1 MIDVQNE
8 KIRICEMAIRGVLS
22 KRVSNAL
29 DVETII
35 SNIKSVRDILIKN
48 KESKISKT
56 APMLDDIPF
65 EVPLGWKWV
74 PLGDLCVLLSRGKS
88 PKYSEKKKYPVFAQK
103 CNQPNGLALEKALFL
118 DEATLDKWP
127 LFFRLQDADVVI
139 NSTGTGTVGRVGYYS
154 SQALESQYEFMVPD
168 SHVTVVRVGENVIS
182 KYIYYVLRTNTIQS
196 IMEKTYRGSTNQK
209 EFYID
214 SVYSIPIPLPPFEEQ
229 QQIVSILDNVYEQFD
244 IIDTLQ
250 QQYES
255 DREILKSKII
265 DAGIRGELTEQLSE
279 DGNAEDLYASIQK
292 EKANLIKEGKIK
304 KEKPSPEI
312 SDEEVPFEIPDNWK
326 WVHMGDVFE
335 HNTGKALNNA
345 DKNGVKLEY
354 ITTSNM
360 YWDHF
365 ELDNLKCMF
374 FKESEIEKCTITK
387 GDLLICEGGDIGRS
401 AIWTFDYDMR
411 IQNHIHRL
419 RGHCGIVH
427 KYYYYVMRNYK
438 DMGMI
443 DGRGIGLQGF
453 SSKRVHSLVV
463 PLPPL
468 EEQKRIVEKI
478 QSILSA
484 L

>member
-1 MIDVQNE
+1 MIDTEALRKKV
-8 KIRICEMAIRGVLS
+8 IDLAIQ
-22 KRVSNAL
+22 
-29 DVETII
+29 
-35 SNIKSVRDILIKN
+35 
-48 KESKISKT
+48 
-56 APMLDDIPF
+56 
-65 EVPLGWKWV
+65 
-74 PLGDLCVLLSRGKS
+74 GKLT
-88 PKYSEKKKYPVFAQK
+88 Q
-103 CNQPNGLALEKALFL
+103 Q
-118 DEATLDKWP
+118 
-127 LFFRLQDADVVI
+127 
-139 NSTGTGTVGRVGYYS
+139 
-154 SQALESQYEFMVPD
+154 
-168 SHVTVVRVGENVIS
+168 
-182 KYIYYVLRTNTIQS
+182 
-196 IMEKTYRGSTNQK
+196 
-209 EFYID
+209 
-214 SVYSIPIPLPPFEEQ
+214 LP
-229 QQIVSILDNVYEQFD
+229 
-244 IIDTLQ
+244 
-250 QQYES
+250 
-255 DREILKSKII
+255 
-265 DAGIRGELTEQLSE
+265 E
-279 DGNAEDLYASIQK
+279 DGNAEDLYAQIQK
-292 EKANLIKEGKIK
+292 DKAWLIKEGKIKKEKSIPGIADDEIPFDIPDNWIWVRLRDVCRKIVDGDHNPPAGTSDKTEYLMLSAQNINNDELVNLENARYLTESVFLEENKRTQLEEGDVLLTIVATLGRSCVYRGQLNACFQRSVCVITTMIIPEYLKRVFDSGYIQKTIEDNATGAAQPGFYLNKVEKLCIPLPPVSEQKRIVERLDDVVSQLNIIDSLQKQYESDCEILKGKIIDAGIRGKLTEQLPEDGNAEDLYAQIQAEKAKLIKEGKIK
-304 KEKPSPEI
+304 KEKPLPEI
-312 SDEEVPFEIPDNWK
+312 SDDEIPFEIPDNWK

-374 FKESEIEKCTITK
+374 FKKSEIEKCTITK

-419 RGHCGIVH
+419 RGYCGIVH
-427 KYYYYVMRNYK
+427 KYYYYIMRNYK

-478 QSILSA
+478 QGILSA

>member
-1 MIDVQNE
+1 MINIGILRE
-8 KIRICEMAIRGVLS
+8 KIISSAVLGNLS
-22 KRVSNAL
+22 ADYTSNSTAEKDLDLLGINYENLSDEEIPYELKAGWRWVRVSNLGADKHSFADGPFGSNL
-29 DVETII
+29 KREHYTEEKQVRII
-35 SNIKSVRDILIKN
+35 QLSNIG
-48 KESKISKT
+48 E
-56 APMLDDIPF
+56 
-65 EVPLGWKWV
+65 LGWKDENEKYTTYKHLETIKRSEVVCGNIVIAKMMPAGRAIIV
-74 PLGDLCVLLSRGKS
+74 PDVSDSYVLSSDCVKFVPNPGLNIKYLCYAINSKIFRAQVLQDVHGIGRERTSLSRLKS
-88 PKYSEKKKYPVFAQK
+88 Y
-103 CNQPNGLALEKALFL
+103 LL
-118 DEATLDKWP
+118 
-127 LFFRLQDADVVI
+127 
-139 NSTGTGTVGRVGYYS
+139 
-154 SQALESQYEFMVPD
+154 
-168 SHVTVVRVGENVIS
+168 
-182 KYIYYVLRTNTIQS
+182 
-196 IMEKTYRGSTNQK
+196 
-209 EFYID
+209 
-214 SVYSIPIPLPPFEEQ
+214 PIPPIDEQ
-229 QQIVSILDNVYEQFD
+229 QIIVDKIDYVFSLLDT
-244 IIDTLQ
+244 IDTLQ

-255 DREILKSKII
+255 DRERLRGKII
-265 DAGIRGELTEQLSE
+265 DAGIRGKLTKQLPE
-279 DGNAEDLYASIQK
+279 DGKAEDLYAQIQE
-292 EKANLIKEGKIK
+292 EKAKLIKEGKIK

-312 SDEEVPFEIPDNWK
+312 SDEEVPFEISDNWK
-326 WVHMGDVFE
+326 WVRMGDVFE